1 MSNNTERRRVEY
13 INCTR
18 RCQIFRTAIVK
29 FKSQPGKL
37 DGMKYI
43 DYLFFTRCS
52 ELRKVLFLA
61 PSVCGFLFVYE
72 ISRKSLNGFAPN
84 SHGRRVWSLAQT
96 RRSLKVKV
104 KDQRLMSPE
113 RACSL
118 CLVKHL

>member
-1 MSNNTERRRVEY
+1 VERTGVDSLNY
-13 INCTR
+13 FTLC
-18 RCQIFRTAIVK
+18 
-29 FKSQPGKL
+29 
-37 DGMKYI
+37 
-43 DYLFFTRCS
+43 FFTARS